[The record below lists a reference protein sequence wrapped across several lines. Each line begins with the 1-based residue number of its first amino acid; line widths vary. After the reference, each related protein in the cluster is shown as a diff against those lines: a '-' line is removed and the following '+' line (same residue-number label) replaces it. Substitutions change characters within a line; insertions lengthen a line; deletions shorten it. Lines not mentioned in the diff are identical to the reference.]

1 MAILTLLLTVTLV
14 LDQADRLPEAVAE
27 GRPDYALEA
36 EPLIKADERP

>member
-1 MAILTLLLTVTLV
+1 MPLV

-36 EPLIKADERP
+36 EPLIKPSLDPYDPTMRLEL